1 MRRVQGF
8 DISFLITNFNLE
20 AMRKHKLVDFMVQF
34 MEEIDS
40 EISSMQIQVNERAR
54 TVGYQFLKVS
64 ATHRPAAPRRP
75 GYVSASHH
83 LREAAIPALPPMPDR
98 VRCQCVMQEFT

>member
-1 MRRVQGF
+1 MQGY

-40 EISSMQIQVNERAR
+40 EISSMKIQVNERAR
-54 TVGYQFLKVS
+54 TVGYQFLKVK
-64 ATHRPAAPRRP
+64 T
-75 GYVSASHH
+75 AS
-83 LREAAIPALPPMPDR
+83 LAIDSGNSTLLSIIRKLLTACL
-98 VRCQCVMQEFT
+98 